1 MKRTHLTL
9 PGLALVLL
17 CCGRHPDAG
26 APPPPLV
33 EVVALAASTDQPVE
47 LRGSAAARSRIRL
60 GFKQPGVVA
69 EVRAQE
75 GDAVR
80 QGQLL
85 ATLDEVDARAQLRV
99 AAAHREK
106 ARRDAERA
114 ARLVAEGALASSV
127 RDDAQSQLE
136 AAEAQVAQAEDAL
149 ARTRLLA
156 PSAGTVFAR
165 LAEPGE
171 TVGAGTPILVLDTT
185 GLLVVK
191 APATERERQALR
203 VGQAA
208 RLTGDAG
215 EAFPGRVT
223 SIATTPNA
231 ADGLYTVEVTP
242 EAGRRLLP
250 GTLLRVRFEPGRKAA
265 ELRIP
270 LEAVVHRQDRDFV
283 FVLQAGGTVRQVAVE
298 VDEAE
303 GREIVVRSGLEGGE
317 RVVAEGAYF
326 LQDGQRVRTIERSR

>member
-1 MKRTHLTL
+1 MKHILTL
-9 PGLALVLL
+9 PGLSLALL
-17 CCGRHPDAG
+17 CCSRHPG
-26 APPPPLV
+26 SSAPPPPLV
-33 EVVALAASTDQPVE
+33 EVVALAAQTDQPIE
-47 LRGSAAARSRIRL
+47 LRGSVAARSRIRL

-106 ARRDAERA
+106 AGRDAERA
-114 ARLVAEGALASSV
+114 TRLVSEGAMASSV
-127 RDDAQSQLE
+127 RDDALSQLE

-156 PSAGTVFAR
+156 PAAGTVFAR

-171 TVGAGTPILVLDTT
+171 TVGAGVPIVVLDTT
-185 GLLVVK
+185 GTVVVK
-191 APATERERQALR
+191 AAATARERRLLR

-215 EAFPGRVT
+215 ETFAGRVT
-223 SIATTPNA
+223 SVATTPDP
-231 ADGLYTVEVTP
+231 ADGLYTIEVTP
-242 EAGRRLLP
+242 DGGRRLLP
-250 GTLLRVRFEPGRKAA
+250 GTLLRVRFAPGRQAA

-283 FVLQAGGTVRQVAVE
+283 FLLESGEKVRQVPVE

-303 GREIVVRSGLEGGE
+303 GHEIVVRSGLRGGE
-317 RVVAEGAYF
+317 RLVAEGAYF